1 MKKLYIIPAVLLSA
15 VMLLTACG
23 DSGSSTA
30 SSDSSSMD
38 VEPIGINDKNPYKTN
53 IYKGVLLEDA
63 DFDTVKVKITD
74 IELDEEHIADTGDTV
89 TFEYYDKINETPRRV
104 SKYLVSEVFKKGV
117 NVRILFTADDAEL
130 TKDDEGNLFIKHA
143 ARNSGWQLEA
153 EGQTNETPKKYLD
166 DNGEPIYITEE
177 EFKALKG

>member
-1 MKKLYIIPAVLLSA
+1 MALAKAEG
-15 VMLLTACG
+15 MELTKEEAE
-23 DSGSSTA
+23 A
-30 SSDSSSMD
+30 YMA
-38 VEPIGINDKNPYKTN
+38 EM
-53 IYKGVLLEDA
+53 E
-63 DFDTVKVKITD
+63 D

-153 EGQTNETPKKYLD
+153 EGQTNETPKEYLD